1 MQQEINLRT
10 FVSHTLLP
18 CTGKLEKEDL
28 VVLISFYEIKRG
40 NTFMTSSLHQN
51 QVMTRLRPY
60 FLSTILKITAATR
73 EYSHPRYQVELQITV
88 ESE

>member
-1 MQQEINLRT
+1 
-10 FVSHTLLP
+10 
-18 CTGKLEKEDL
+18 
-28 VVLISFYEIKRG
+28 
-40 NTFMTSSLHQN
+40 MTSSLHQN

-88 ESE
+88 ENE